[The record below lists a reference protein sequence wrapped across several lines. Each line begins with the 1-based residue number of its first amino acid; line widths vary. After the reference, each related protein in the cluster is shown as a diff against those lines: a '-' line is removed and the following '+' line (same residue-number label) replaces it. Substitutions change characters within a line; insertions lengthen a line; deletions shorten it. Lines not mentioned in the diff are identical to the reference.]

1 MKFAV
6 ILISVL
12 SLSSAC
18 KAGDFFNGLVS
29 GLEANPSSVGLCG
42 TEMLTVAKGIVSV
55 IQDFTNTLDKQPG
68 AFTKFLQDS
77 TALDELLLN
86 FSTDCSSLNKFFTSL
101 SQFASTTG
109 RKAIMTAYLNNV
121 AVVDNNMYN
130 VWNCEKDFE
139 VCGQSLGTVLRTL
152 TGANL
157 NSGLRATFTITTQD
171 LVNLAKGFFSAYETM
186 FASTPL
192 CQGNMGRLLPSIE
205 KIMNDMKNMDEEA
218 IDAWYVS
225 VEYTVL
231 TTCWETDWNQTFS
244 FRRLMAFFNVMDL
257 KAWQLSYFM
266 NTDAMNGFFT
276 QIEGCSNNY
285 FNCGGAFVSL
295 ANMVHPWLNYS

>member
-42 TEMLTVAKGIVSV
+42 AEMLTVAKGIVSV

-130 VWNCEKDFE
+130 VWNCEKDYE

-157 NSGLRATFTITTQD
+157 NARLRETVTITVKD
-171 LVNLAKGFFSAYETM
+171 LINLANGLFSTYSSI

-192 CQGNMGRLLPSIE
+192 CQGDILRLLPSIKE
-205 KIMNDMKNMDEEA
+205 IEDDMSNKGPEVINV
-218 IDAWYVS
+218 WYLS

-231 TTCWETDWNQTFS
+231 TTCWETDWKNTFS
-244 FRRLMAFFNVMDL
+244 VSAFGRFFNVMEL

-266 NTDAMNGFFT
+266 NTESMNKLFS
-276 QIEGCSNNY
+276 QIEGCSKNY
-285 FNCGGAFVSL
+285 YNCGSAFVSI
-295 ANMVHPWLNYS
+295 ANLIHPWINYA